1 MQRKFIEK
9 VKHFFS
15 KQYIFEFFIYHL
27 ADTQKQERI
36 EQMVADINKYKKID
50 RDLSALQTKHTELEK
65 DLTFKLDNI
74 THQRDDLQKSS
85 EQLKEKL
92 QQYEQLQIKYDEFI
106 QNQTKSS
113 NIDELQQELNEL
125 KAKNDV
131 LRQRNWKIMEQLNKL
146 SYQQK
151 QNQSS

>member
-1 MQRKFIEK
+1 
-9 VKHFFS
+9 
-15 KQYIFEFFIYHL
+15 
-27 ADTQKQERI
+27 
-36 EQMVADINKYKKID
+36 MVADINKYKKID
-50 RDLSALQTKHTELEK
+50 RDLIALQTKHTELEK

-74 THQRDDLQKSS
+74 THQRDELQKSS

-92 QQYEQLQIKYDEFI
+92 RQYEQLQIKYDEFI

-146 SYQQK
+146 AEE
-151 QNQSS
+151 NQSS